1 MQLTTV
7 WEAAATHELHQHV
20 NVAFV
25 NGALL
30 NEDDEDDDDDDA
42 KGASTQNDAPGGST
56 ELQGHRCKKT
66 FK

>member
-1 MQLTTV
+1 
-7 WEAAATHELHQHV
+7 V

-56 ELQGHRCKKT
+56 ELQGHRCKKNVQI
-66 FK
+66 KIKKLKKI

>member
-1 MQLTTV
+1 
-7 WEAAATHELHQHV
+7 V

-25 NGALL
+25 NGALS

-42 KGASTQNDAPGGST
+42 KKASTQNDAPWGST